1 MKNYLIAFTVLILFY
16 SVCFAQTDPCSIV
29 YKNTQ
34 GIPRTRLIGIHEN
47 LLLIS
52 SDTGAYKIVNTDKIA
67 RIQFDNGKY
76 WKMGAAFGAGLGFV
90 GGFMVYQFWGK
101 KKIKFLPE
109 DATLGVIG
117 LFTIPCA
124 VIGGLIGMAFKN
136 IDTYELAK
144 LNSFVKAKEIKYIIK
159 DHAQFK

>member
-16 SVCFAQTDPCSIV
+16 SVCFSQTDPCSIV
-29 YKNTQ
+29 YKNGS
-34 GIPRTRLIGIHEN
+34 GIPKTKLIGIHEN
-47 LLLIS
+47 LLLV

-67 RIQFDNGKY
+67 RIRFDNGKY